1 VRAFGATR
9 TTVDLYRR
17 TKKKS
22 TLGKREKKIF
32 DWLGR
37 APRAFLVAA
46 VHCEIELD
54 MRPLIVSDESGR
66 QVVLGERDTIEYY
79 RSVLSEALAHDM
91 HHLVVAANIAAPCGL
106 EAGEGVIV
114 MGDEFARTTESLISN
129 LWAVVELSNTT
140 GWSPVRSL
148 PLASV
153 LDWTTRYQL
162 STRMGDSAISRAYN
176 ALTYLF
182 DSPPSDD
189 PLELFWALMGVEALF
204 SEGALG
210 VMDQV
215 VRRSQLLIGRH
226 DSFKKKFGRAYSVRS
241 SFVHGGMPFP
251 GKFTS
256 NYGAFDFDKFKSK
269 VHGASTVAA
278 YLLVRALQELVVNN
292 WSALQFEL
300 TLTGRDLVPS

>member
-1 VRAFGATR
+1 MLPIESAIDELTLGVTMDHVNLSAYLPLMLSIYDESPQIAAENVRIARELTALADVLPLPLVRAFGATR

-148 PLASV
+148 PLVSV
-153 LDWTTRYQL
+153 LDWTTR
-162 STRMGDSAISRAYN
+162 
-176 ALTYLF
+176 
-182 DSPPSDD
+182 
-189 PLELFWALMGVEALF
+189 
-204 SEGALG
+204 
-210 VMDQV
+210 
-215 VRRSQLLIGRH
+215 
-226 DSFKKKFGRAYSVRS
+226 
-241 SFVHGGMPFP
+241 
-251 GKFTS
+251 
-256 NYGAFDFDKFKSK
+256 
-269 VHGASTVAA
+269 
-278 YLLVRALQELVVNN
+278 
-292 WSALQFEL
+292 
-300 TLTGRDLVPS
+300 